1 MDGPARPPHLSGS
14 ASGTVTPTSAPLK
27 RSFDDLG
34 SDDTLSVDGSGSS
47 SAQASTNGDND
58 RNKRARSSSPYPSLA
73 PPTTRSNSSEPSTA
87 GGSNVVLIDASRVSF
102 PPQVSSVP
110 SNSNPSSISAIDVE
124 IQVTEP
130 LGHDN

>member
-58 RNKRARSSSPYPSLA
+58 RNKRARSRSPLLV
-73 PPTTRSNSSEPSTA
+73 E
-87 GGSNVVLIDASRVSF
+87 GSDADRVSARA
-102 PPQVSSVP
+102 
-110 SNSNPSSISAIDVE
+110 SITGA
-124 IQVTEP
+124 
-130 LGHDN
+130 